1 MREKVEQLEEMMQAY
16 DPAILPIKHH
26 FADGIYAREMFIP
39 AGVVLTGAVHKTN
52 HMCILSVGHVRVAT
66 EDGPVE
72 LVGPAVLTAKP
83 GTKRA
88 IYALEDSVWT
98 NIHATN
104 ETDVDK
110 IVEDLTESTAAELQG
125 GAANKQ
131 LNAASIIAAI
141 PLLSS
146 APSRVDPLAVIILW
160 PICCWR

>member
-39 AGVVLTGAVHKTN
+39 ANAVLTGAVHKTN
-52 HMCILSVGHVRVAT
+52 HMCILSMGRVRVAT

-72 LVGPAVLTAKP
+72 LTAPATLIAYP
-83 GTKRA
+83 GAKRA
-88 IYALEDSVWT
+88 IFALEDSVWT

-131 LNAASIIAAI
+131 QLAYAERE
-141 PLLSS
+141 LVWLSS
-146 APSRVDPLAVIILW
+146 QQQP
-160 PICCWR
+160 

>member
-39 AGVVLTGAVHKTN
+39 ANAVLTGAVHKTN
-52 HMCILSVGHVRVAT
+52 HMCILSMGRVRVAT

-72 LVGPAVLTAKP
+72 LTAPATLIAHP
-83 GTKRA
+83 GAKRA
-88 IYALEDSVWT
+88 IFALEDSVWT

-131 LNAASIIAAI
+131 QLAYTERE
-141 PLLSS
+141 LVWLSS
-146 APSRVDPLAVIILW
+146 QQQP
-160 PICCWR
+160 